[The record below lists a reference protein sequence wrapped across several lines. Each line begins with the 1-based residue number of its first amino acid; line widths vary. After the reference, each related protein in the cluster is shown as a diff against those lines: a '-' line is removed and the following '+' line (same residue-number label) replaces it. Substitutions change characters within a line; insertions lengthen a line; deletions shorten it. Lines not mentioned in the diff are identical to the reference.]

1 MGKISPDRSRRT
13 PSPDSTLQASGSAG
27 KVTRTSEKKSAKTR
41 KPKRGRPPSSPTPP
55 PMRPFD
61 RSGDESGSFSKVSIS
76 SDETQFAPVEQDQQ
90 TTIDTPCRQTS
101 TCTSNLLYVHTP
113 DVELTT
119 TIPIK
124 SKRITFSESTMSS
137 HDDGNSRSVRKTSHD
152 DSNSRSIRKTSQDN
166 SNTRSIRKT
175 SGGIIGLKR
184 WQSFSLAKKQ
194 KAAGGVDLSHQF
206 LERFSQHAERRH
218 AETALRTE
226 SPSFHSLFDSEADK
240 YEKYVISPEGNA
252 IFAWLTI
259 LTLAVVYNLWTCIGR
274 EAFTDVT
281 LGYESAWITTDILAD
296 AIYLADIGV
305 QMRTGYIRKGL
316 LVSETRLL
324 FNHYTRTI
332 KFAVD
337 VTSLLPLDLI
347 QLFIGMHPLLRFPR
361 FLKVYR
367 TYQFMYFV
375 GIKSVRPN
383 LWRFIILLHH
393 LILGA
398 HYCAAFYFI
407 ISRSENFAGEW
418 SYPIPVGEYAA
429 GSRKYL
435 ASLNWATL
443 TLTTI
448 GTKTSPQNN
457 TE

>member
-1 MGKISPDRSRRT
+1 
-13 PSPDSTLQASGSAG
+13 
-27 KVTRTSEKKSAKTR
+27 
-41 KPKRGRPPSSPTPP
+41 
-55 PMRPFD
+55 MRPFD

-324 FNHYTRTI
+324 FNHYTRTV